1 MRGASVTA
9 EGLGMDGPRGTVFRG
24 VELSAE
30 AGELVA
36 VQGPSGSG
44 RTCLLLALTGRM
56 RTTAG
61 RAEVDGLPL
70 PKRMA
75 AVREITALG
84 PVPDVNDPDPALTVA
99 EHLRERSLLRP
110 YFRGWRRERSTARR
124 ERVER
129 AMELAGL
136 SFEELPKGPRTT
148 VRQLERRQEL
158 RLGVALALLDE
169 PRLIA
174 VDDVGLKLSDAERLE
189 MWGLL
194 RTVAAA
200 GVTVLASCAQAPED
214 TAVLRIDAADDPA
227 PGYDGS
233 PEPGAEEQ
241 PEPGAEERADPAA
254 AEEAGTSEEPSR
266 RDTTGSPA
274 EATSSTTT
282 TTATTTAKE
291 GSGDAF
297 AETGRA

>member
-1 MRGASVTA
+1 MRGAAVTA
-9 EGLGMDGPRGTVFRG
+9 EGLGMDGPRGTVFRD
-24 VELSAE
+24 VELCAE

-61 RAEVDGLPL
+61 RVEVDGLPL

-84 PVPDVNDPDPALTVA
+84 PVPDVNDPEPALTVA

-110 YFRGWRRERSTARR
+110 YFRGWRRERTAARR
-124 ERVER
+124 ERLDH
-129 AMELAGL
+129 ALELAGL
-136 SFEELPKGPRTT
+136 SLEELPKGPRTT
-148 VRQLERRQEL
+148 VRQLERTQEL

-194 RTVAAA
+194 RAVAAA
-200 GVTVLASCAQAPED
+200 GVTVLASCTQAPED
-214 TAVLRIDAADDPA
+214 AAVLRIDAAQAHDPA
-227 PGYDGS
+227 PGTGGDGVPDPS
-233 PEPGAEEQ
+233 ATERPG
-241 PEPGAEERADPAA
+241 PAA
-254 AEEAGTSEEPSR
+254 DADEAGTTEEPTAQHAT
-266 RDTTGSPA
+266 DSPQQT
-274 EATSSTTT
+274 ATS
-282 TTATTTAKE
+282 KE
-291 GSGDAF
+291 GPGDAF